1 MRRLLVIGVLI
12 LGGLSSPGGARAQS
26 PFAGASSRASA
37 APAAPPFTP
46 DASSRPPKPEPRQ
59 EAVRFTLS
67 PEWGYRTFRAI
78 ESSSTDKVYNAPG
91 IPAVGARLE
100 LYPLAFIAPAPEIGR
115 DFGLTVGYSRALSLE
130 SRDIDTDTTVG
141 TQWYQLNFGV
151 RFRILGGYSPLSLGF
166 TAGVQRW
173 VYDFD
178 TTPSNRLVPI
188 GRYTLLPVGVDARY
202 TWGAFSVFGDARF
215 LLPVTVSQLGDRVP
229 IGAKLGFNGA
239 LGAAYALS
247 RFFEVEVRGA
257 YTLVTFG
264 LPAVA
269 GRPDERGT
277 VTDGYVVLS
286 AGATVRY

>member
-12 LGGLSSPGGARAQS
+12 LGGLSSARGARAQS
-26 PFAGASSRASA
+26 PFPGASAPSTA
-37 APAAPPFTP
+37 AAATPSTP

-78 ESSSTDKVYNAPG
+78 ESSSTDKVYSAPG
-91 IPAVGARLE
+91 IPAVGVRLE
-100 LYPLAFIAPAPEIGR
+100 LYPLAFITPAPEIGR
-115 DFGLTVGYSRALSLE
+115 DFGLTVGYSRAFLLE
-130 SRDIDTDTTVG
+130 SRDIDTDTDVG

-151 RFRILGGYSPLSLGF
+151 RFRILGGNSPLSLGF

-202 TWGAFSVFGDARF
+202 AWGAFSVFGDARF
-215 LLPVTVSQLGDRVP
+215 LLPVTVSQLGDRTP
-229 IGAKLGFNGA
+229 TGTKLGFNFA
-239 LGAAYALS
+239 LGAAYALW

-277 VTDGYVVLS
+277 VADAYVVLS
-286 AGATVRY
+286 AGATFRY